1 MPRRMWATISRSS
14 IFVVLGFARLF
25 LLQLAGYTASV
36 SEYGVH
42 WNFFFTIFFVKVRR
56 TID

>member
-1 MPRRMWATISRSS
+1 MWATISRSS